1 MTTAERIEESQAESD
16 VFSLALVPVLQPE
29 HFQHVAQEYRG
40 KVARD
45 MVAHLTAEHRW
56 DYSKFNALNDY
67 QRHLYAL
74 FLRLAGIPQKAV
86 WMRLWQISV
95 DVSLPQRALYVE
107 DVLKSGIVGYPA
119 LDVRQPMGVMP

>member
-1 MTTAERIEESQAESD
+1 MTTDPLSTAGVPTLQPD
-16 VFSLALVPVLQPE
+16 VFSFITE
-29 HFQHVAQEYRG
+29 EYRG

-45 MVAHLTAEHRW
+45 LNAHLTTQGMW

-86 WMRLWQISV
+86 WVRLWNISV
-95 DVSLPQRALYVE
+95 DVSDQQRALYVD
-107 DVLKSGIVGYPA
+107 DVLKSGLVGFPA
-119 LDVRQPMGVMP
+119 LEPGQPLGVMP